1 MLPEDV
7 CKALCVGV
15 GVVFIWQAGSL
26 AARVKSKKAR
36 AVLHAAAGL
45 TALFAGDLMGSLW
58 GVGVGRGALTMGVSA
73 VLGVPGVGLLWA
85 VKYLL

>member
-1 MLPEDV
+1 MLPDNV

-26 AARVKSKKAR
+26 AGRVKSGKAR

-45 TALFAGDLMGSLW
+45 AALFAGDLLGSLW